1 MSEIR
6 IYFDGANKS
15 YVRVDI
21 SKNSYVEVQYQ
32 LNKRFLDM
40 EFWVEEI
47 TKYVKKLVEE
57 ILREEGAM

>member
-6 IYFDGANKS
+6 IYFEGEGKS
-15 YVRVDI
+15 YVRVEI
-21 SKNSYVEVQYQ
+21 SKNMFVEVQYQ
-32 LNKRFLDM
+32 LTKETLDM

>member
-15 YVRVDI
+15 YVKVDI

-32 LNKRFLDM
+32 LDKRVLDI
-40 EFWVEEI
+40 EYWAEEI
-47 TKYVKKLVEE
+47 TEYIKKLVEE